1 VCASGTCTAGV
12 CALRCNSGA
21 RRVLSIGV
29 AGSTIMADLPA
40 GTTVD
45 TVTDAQWRAM
55 TPAQFQAYQ
64 LIFMG
69 EGASAANYQSTVDTR
84 ATWAPAVT
92 GRIALTG
99 IHMMGHTQGV
109 TVRRATYA
117 WLLNGPGTAL
127 YVDGLFGGTFRGYSQ
142 LVPIGTFA
150 GVGGLSLDA
159 VVVTNTAHPVMAG
172 SSNSSLSNWSQTV
185 HSQITSSPPGYDTL
199 ATASS
204 QSVMTVRSTTC
215 VP

>member
-1 VCASGTCTAGV
+1 VCG
-12 CALRCNSGA
+12 LRCNSGV

-29 AGSTIMADLPA
+29 AAATILPYLPT

-55 TPAQFQAYQ
+55 TAAQFQAYH

-69 EGASAANYQSTVDTR
+69 EGATAANYQSTVDTR
-84 ATWAPAVT
+84 ATWAPVVN

-99 IHMMGHTQGV
+99 IHMMSHSQGI
-109 TVRRATYA
+109 TIRRATWT
-117 WLLNGPGTAL
+117 WLLDGPGTAL
-127 YVDGLFGGTFRGYSQ
+127 YVDGQFGGTFRGYSQ
-142 LVPIGTFA
+142 LVPIGNFA
-150 GVGGLSLDA
+150 GTGGLSLDT
-159 VVVTNTAHPVMAG
+159 VVVTNTGHPVMAG
-172 SSNSSLSNWSQTV
+172 SSNSTLSNWGQTV
-185 HSQITSSPPGYDTL
+185 HSNISSSPPGYDTL

-204 QSVMTVRSTTC
+204 VSVMTVRSTAC